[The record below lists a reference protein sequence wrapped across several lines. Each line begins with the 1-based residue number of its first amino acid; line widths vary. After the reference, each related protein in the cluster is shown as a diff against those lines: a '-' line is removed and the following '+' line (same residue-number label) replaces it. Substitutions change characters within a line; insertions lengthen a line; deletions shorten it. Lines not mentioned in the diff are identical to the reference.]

1 MSNNNADT
9 KYQAKCQLPNNDEVD
24 LVELFK
30 ALWKG
35 RLAILVSTVLC
46 TVITALYAF
55 NAQER
60 WTSSVKYIEPGATD
74 NQAVKD
80 ELLKYKPLMGDA
92 LGKYIT
98 SAQMLKSFNQ
108 LARQSDVKKNFIK
121 QDPTFLNYLKSENI
135 NLDTLKGKKE
145 LKEWAD
151 RITFTSP
158 NPKKADE
165 TEFQLKL
172 TAMSS
177 GESYKMLQ
185 RYIDYVNI
193 LLKNQLEQKIVND
206 LRSRTNQLQQSIELK
221 THRALTDLA
230 IKLEQYKVALAI
242 ANGANIEKPIENFN
256 IGSQFRADLGSKAIF
271 SALKELGQVKDVTV
285 LDPSIERE
293 RYNHTLLKSN
303 EFTLPSETQFISF
316 TSSLEEPLT
325 RDQPKRAL
333 IIVLGLLLGGMM
345 GTVYVLIRNAF
356 FTRT

>member
-1 MSNNNADT
+1 MSSNNTDT
-9 KYQAKCQLPNNDEVD
+9 QYQVKSQLPNNDEID
-24 LVELFK
+24 LAELFK
-30 ALWKG
+30 VLWKG
-35 RLAILVSTVLC
+35 RLAIIVSTVLC
-46 TVITALYAF
+46 TVIAALYAF
-55 NAQER
+55 NTQEW
-60 WTSSVKYIEPGATD
+60 WTSSVKYIEPSATA

-80 ELLKYKPLMGDA
+80 ELLKYKPLMGDV

-108 LARQSDVKKNFIK
+108 LVRQSDVKKSFIK
-121 QDPTFLNYLKSENI
+121 QDPTFLHYLKTQSI
-135 NLDTLKGKKE
+135 DLDTLQGKAA
-145 LKEWAD
+145 LKQWSN

-158 NPKKADE
+158 NPKKTDE

-177 GESYKMLQ
+177 GESYEMLE
-185 RYIDYVNI
+185 RYVDYVNT
-193 LLKNQLEQKIVND
+193 LLKTQLEQQIVND

-285 LDPSIERE
+285 LDPSIELD

-303 EFTLPSETQFISF
+303 EFTLPSETKFISF

-325 RDQPKRAL
+325 RDKPKRSL

-345 GTVYVLIRNAF
+345 GTVYVLIRNAL